1 MKRAILTSR
10 FTLCLV
16 VMSTVVFAIGCGVD
30 NALVGGNCATGYTQ
44 CGSHCVLGSTCETID
59 LDASAGDEQTDGAD
73 EAEAAFSDRTRVDSN
88 FDEDGP
94 SGDDGAVDATNPDA
108 PLGDATLGDSNL
120 SDAPPNMDSSD
131 AGAAEA
137 GASDGNLDSTD
148 ATSTDATSSDATAG
162 DSNAGDATATDSSA
176 GDAEASIPCT
186 PPLVSCG
193 GQCID
198 VTGDPVNC
206 GGCNVVCASQICTS
220 SRCVGAASGGIVYIG
235 HDYTTTLAGTA
246 QARVLSNAVFIPQSN
261 PLHVMS
267 YERYA
272 RRSAITRAD
281 AILGGVATQIGRGLN
296 IRHTSTDTDVPT
308 LLTLPGFDVLLVHDQ
323 PAAPD
328 GALGVLGTSWAST
341 LATFTLGGGVVVVLD
356 GAGGIDQMPAFS
368 NGTGLLNVTA
378 DTPLTVGTP
387 LVVASRSDVV
397 GIAVISPY
405 GAGQS
410 SVSLSTEPNGG
421 SVVYVV
427 DVAADAGSTAP
438 VVVHKTF

>member
-1 MKRAILTSR
+1 MKGFTLKSR
-10 FTLCLV
+10 FALCFV
-16 VMSTVVFAIGCGVD
+16 VASMAVFATGCGID
-30 NALVGGNCATGYTQ
+30 NALVGGKCAAGYTQ
-44 CGSHCVLGSTCETID
+44 CGSHCVLGSTCGPFD
-59 LDASAGDEQTDGAD
+59 LDASTVDEQADGSGEAD
-73 EAEAAFSDRTRVDSN
+73 AALADRTRVDSN
-88 FDEDGP
+88 FDEDGA
-94 SGDDGAVDATNPDA
+94 GGDGAGDTTNPDA
-108 PLGDATLGDSNL
+108 RLGDSTL
-120 SDAPPNMDSSD
+120 SDAPPSLDSSD
-131 AGAAEA
+131 SSTAEA
-137 GASDGNLDSTD
+137 AATDGNLDSTD
-148 ATSTDATSSDATAG
+148 GASNDSTAADANTDASPTDASTR
-162 DSNAGDATATDSSA
+162 
-176 GDAEASIPCT
+176 DAEAGSPCI
-186 PPLVSCG
+186 PPLVFCG

-198 VTGDPVNC
+198 AAADPVNC
-206 GGCNVVCASQICTS
+206 GACSVVCASQICTS
-220 SRCVGAASGGIVYIG
+220 SRCVGAASGGIIYIG

-267 YERYA
+267 YERHA
-272 RRSAITRAD
+272 RASAITRVD

-296 IRHTSTDTDVPT
+296 IRHTSTDTDIPS

-323 PAAPD
+323 PTAPD

-356 GAGGIDQMPAFS
+356 GGGGIDQMPAFS
-368 NGTGLLNVTA
+368 NGTGLLNVIA
-378 DTPLTVGTP
+378 NAPLTVGTP

-410 SVSLSTEPNGG
+410 SVSLSTEANGG

-427 DVAADAGSTAP
+427 DVAADAGTTAP